1 MTPPKEKATVLLIDD
16 QPLVLTAL
24 ARYLE
29 QRGFRVFAR
38 NNGKE
43 GIEAAEELE
52 PDVIITDVMMPVM
65 DGWAVVKHLRSKSR
79 FALTPVIILTN
90 LDSAEDR
97 IQGFTTGAD
106 DYVSKNTI
114 VEELEARIT
123 RAVLRSESLRKGVMA
138 TTEQKPMKKG
148 PAAGPHTAA
157 TKPATRGGPA
167 LSDHWIL
174 PGFDDPFPHEGR
186 RPARRAAGPADAGS
200 GMRGS
205 VNQIG
210 LASILTLL
218 SNGGKTGMLTLTRAD
233 GRLQGRI
240 ILRDGTILQVKVDE
254 RDTLDGMKSF
264 CLLLT
269 WRDATFVFDT
279 KEVNDAD
286 ELHIP
291 TEHLLMEAARLMDEG
306 AE

>member
-1 MTPPKEKATVLLIDD
+1 MTANEAQTTVLLIDD

-38 NNGKE
+38 NDGKE

-52 PDVIITDVMMPVM
+52 PDVVITDVMMPVL
-65 DGWAVVKHLRSKSR
+65 DGWAVVKHLRSKPR
-79 FALTPVIILTN
+79 FALTPVIILTD

-114 VEELEARIT
+114 VEELEARIM
-123 RAVLRSESLRKGVMA
+123 RAVQRSESLRKGVMRA
-138 TTEQKPMKKG
+138 AESKPVKPSPSTG
-148 PAAGPHTAA
+148 PRAPSARPSAPT
-157 TKPATRGGPA
+157 GPA
-167 LSDHWIL
+167 LSDHWSL
-174 PGFDDPFPHEGR
+174 PAFEDPFPHEGR
-186 RPARRAAGPADAGS
+186 RPTRRAGPTDAGS

-218 SNGGKTGMLTLTRAD
+218 SNGMKTGILTLTRAD
-233 GRLQGRI
+233 GRLKGRI
-240 ILRDGTILQVKVDE
+240 FLRDGTILKVKVDE
-254 RDTLDGMKSF
+254 RDSLDGMQSF
-264 CLLLT
+264 CLLLG
-269 WRDATFVFDT
+269 WRDATFVFNSCA
-279 KEVNDAD
+279 VNDAD
-286 ELHIP
+286 ELKIP

-306 AE
+306 GS